1 MFHLVLLA
9 AAFLCSL
16 VAGFLFAFA
25 VVVMPGIRSLEDNA
39 FIRTFQVIDRVIQRN
54 HPLFILV
61 WVGSAL
67 SVVAAAL
74 LGLGALGGIDRLLM
88 IAAAL
93 VYLFGVQLPT
103 VAVNIPLNNRLKQL
117 NAATMDA
124 TASTRARDAFER
136 RWNRSN
142 VARTVA
148 ASIASLLLAYLLLR
162 V

>member
-1 MFHLVLLA
+1 MFDLVLLL

-25 VVVMPGIRSLEDNA
+25 VVVMPGISNLEDNA

-54 HPLFILV
+54 QPLFILV

-67 SVVAAAL
+67 SVVAVAL
-74 LGLGALGGIDRLLM
+74 LGLGALRGIDRLCV

-93 VYLFGVQLPT
+93 VYLFGVQVPT
-103 VAVNIPLNNRLKQL
+103 AAVNVPLNNRLKQL

-124 TASTRARDAFER
+124 IGSAAARHAFER
-136 RWNRSN
+136 RWNRWN

-148 ASIASLLLAYLLLR
+148 ASVASLLLAYLLLR